1 MALTLGFGY
10 AAAMISAKI
19 FPYQVESLGFHGTM
33 WAHAAISA
41 VMTLWAL
48 VSLQNTDGL
57 TLVEVERMYDSR
69 MERGQDC
76 SSKVTTATTSATA
89 TGTPGEE
96 NNNPFG
102 MIRDV
107 LHKIKAK
114 AVRKRS
120 VA

>member
-1 MALTLGFGY
+1 M
-10 AAAMISAKI
+10 
-19 FPYQVESLGFHGTM
+19 
-33 WAHAAISA
+33 
-41 VMTLWAL
+41 

-76 SSKVTTATTSATA
+76 SSKVTTATGTG

-96 NNNPFG
+96 NKNPLG
-102 MIRDV
+102 MIRDA

>member
-1 MALTLGFGY
+1 M
-10 AAAMISAKI
+10 
-19 FPYQVESLGFHGTM
+19 
-33 WAHAAISA
+33 
-41 VMTLWAL
+41 

-76 SSKVTTATTSATA
+76 SSKVT
-89 TGTPGEE
+89 GTPGE
-96 NNNPFG
+96 NKNPLG
-102 MIRDV
+102 MIRDA

>member
-1 MALTLGFGY
+1 M
-10 AAAMISAKI
+10 
-19 FPYQVESLGFHGTM
+19 
-33 WAHAAISA
+33 
-41 VMTLWAL
+41 

-76 SSKVTTATTSATA
+76 SSKVTATA
-89 TGTPGEE
+89 TGTPGE
-96 NNNPFG
+96 NKNPLG
-102 MIRDV
+102 MIRDA